1 MIEQTNI
8 WTWINEQ
15 IVIVEIK
22 ERTWGGESLPDR
34 IEELVEIAFDGRFE
48 IAGMQ
53 TFAEGLFQILVSA
66 EGQVAA
72 IGRRSTHAKFWSKF
86 LRGVSVRW
94 TDKGDEMRNEGPSGY
109 PIGFSRSGRDG
120 PGLRMI

>member
-1 MIEQTNI
+1 M
-8 WTWINEQ
+8 
-15 IVIVEIK
+15 EIK

-72 IGRRSTHAKFWSKF
+72 IGRRSTHAKF
-86 LRGVSVRW
+86 
-94 TDKGDEMRNEGPSGY
+94 
-109 PIGFSRSGRDG
+109 
-120 PGLRMI
+120 